1 MGLDV
6 PESDG
11 GVLGE
16 DEVGVA
22 VGRFKIFRTGWNAA
36 GGGDVA
42 AGLPV
47 LDPAMRSCGIGAR
60 WFLAIE

>member
-6 PESDG
+6 PESGG

-22 VGRFKIFRTGWNAA
+22 VGRFKMRKTGWNAA
-36 GGGDVA
+36 GGGDMA
-42 AGLPV
+42 ALLV
-47 LDPAMRSCGIGAR
+47 LDPAITRFGIGAR
-60 WFLAIE
+60 VFLG